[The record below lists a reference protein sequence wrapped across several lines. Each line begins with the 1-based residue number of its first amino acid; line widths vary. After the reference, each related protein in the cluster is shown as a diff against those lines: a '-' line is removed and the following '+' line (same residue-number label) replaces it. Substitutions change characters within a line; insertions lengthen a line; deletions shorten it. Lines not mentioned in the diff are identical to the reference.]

1 MFVMLFGLMGVAA
14 IMPVGN
20 HYAAR
25 SERYDR
31 GGALAAS
38 AFAELKSRGLLQ
50 PDFWLYPDSKGIMN
64 NAGAFQLPFT
74 GTNPVGAGH
83 AFVIDPVGAAET
95 TNTFFPY
102 PNALDGAGNPWNGAT
117 PPLLGSAWPIRRVT
131 MAAIPGGIK
140 LTSRVAESIFRLRD
154 DLSASLPDQNDR
166 PGIQRWETVDR
177 NPNTGANNNTPD
189 YPGDDTPLARAY
201 AGNYSWL
208 ATVVPVNEE
217 ALAGLQPADARHGS
231 FLYEVSVAVF
241 RKREDVPSIESER
254 ILPAVLEVG
263 GNLEL
268 YSDTGNAGDD
278 RDIVEAALQ
287 DIRNRDW
294 IALAGVNPTTGAFV
308 LRWYRL
314 AALEDE
320 NNEDDHNHGGG
331 GGDDIHRN
339 AMLENV
345 GLNDPLIPT
354 SSNPTPVVRAILLP
368 SVIGVVTQTVKLET
382 N

>member
-50 PDFWLYPDSKGIMN
+50 PDMWMYPDKSWVINQVGAYPDTFTLGN
-64 NAGAFQLPFT
+64 N
-74 GTNPVGAGH
+74 AGH
-83 AFVIDPVGAAET
+83 AFVIDSIGAAQAIG
-95 TNTFFPY
+95 NNAANLFPY
-102 PNALDGAGNPWNGAT
+102 GAANPGWALT
-117 PPLLGSAWPIRRVT
+117 PLPTAWPVRRVT
-131 MAAIPGGIK
+131 FPDRNNNPM
-140 LTSRVAESIFRLRD
+140 TSRVAESIFRLRD

-166 PGIQRWETVDR
+166 PGIQRWETVD
-177 NPNTGANNNTPD
+177 NNSPPTPD

-208 ATVVPVNEE
+208 ATVVPVNAE

-241 RKREDVPSIESER
+241 RKREDVPSVESER

-268 YSDTGNAGDD
+268 YSDTGNAGND

-320 NNEDDHNHGGG
+320 NNEDAHLHGTEV
-331 GGDDIHRN
+331 HRN

>member
-50 PDFWLYPDSKGIMN
+50 PDFWLYSDSKGVMN
-64 NAGAFQLPFT
+64 NGAFQLPFT

-83 AFVIDPVGAAET
+83 AFVIDPLGAAET

-102 PNALDGAGNPWNGAT
+102 PNALDGAGNPWNGA
-117 PPLLGSAWPIRRVT
+117 PWNLAGSAWPIRRVT
-131 MAAIPGGIK
+131 MAAIPAPSAVK
-140 LTSRVAESIFRLRD
+140 MTSRVAESIFRLRD

-166 PGIQRWETVDR
+166 PGIQRWETVDT

-208 ATVVPVNEE
+208 ATVVPVNAE

-241 RKREDVPSIESER
+241 RKREDVPSVESER

-268 YSDTGNAGDD
+268 YSDTGNAGND

-320 NNEDDHNHGGG
+320 NNEDLHDHGTEV
-331 GGDDIHRN
+331 HRN

-345 GLNDPLIPT
+345 GLSDPLVYDPT
-354 SSNPTPVVRAILLP
+354 SGDPPPVVRAILLP